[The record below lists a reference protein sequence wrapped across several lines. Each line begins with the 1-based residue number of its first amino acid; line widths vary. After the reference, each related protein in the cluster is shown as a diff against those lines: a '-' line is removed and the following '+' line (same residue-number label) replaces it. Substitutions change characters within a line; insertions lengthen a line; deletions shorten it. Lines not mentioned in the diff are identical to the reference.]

1 MLLPVRL
8 ALYGGDIFRSGG
20 ADAGSG
26 AHAFTVLEAG
36 FGLWS
41 LVLLAIGIR
50 VLEGWGWPR
59 TVGAVALFAG
69 LVAVA
74 DLALSLLGG

>member
-1 MLLPVRL
+1 M
-8 ALYGGDIFRSGG
+8 
-20 ADAGSG
+20 
-26 AHAFTVLEAG
+26 LEAG

-41 LVLLAIGIR
+41 VGLLAIGIR
-50 VLEGWGWPR
+50 VLNVWSWPR
-59 TVGAVALFAG
+59 IVGAVLLFGG